1 MNNLNVQPLNMDEGK
16 TDNPPRTKRRNPS
29 GTWTLCYCL
38 VAEARTPMF
47 DPAPR
52 GKPRRIIVVLI
63 YSTVRSAASQ
73 AREV

>member
-38 VAEARTPMF
+38 VAGWSKDADVWSCTTR
-47 DPAPR
+47 
-52 GKPRRIIVVLI
+52 
-63 YSTVRSAASQ
+63 
-73 AREV
+73 